1 MSEVGRKGYRAGIRA
16 DARPGAGA
24 SSGAT
29 RWAPTLVLA
38 FAFVVSIFHYV
49 DNTVRFDRY
58 AVNPDSPIAG
68 AGSWVVPVA
77 WVVLT
82 AVGMIGYLAY
92 REGRWWPA
100 VGGIAVYS
108 VSGLISAAH
117 YTDGPPSAFDG
128 VQNLLIVA
136 DLVAGIAVL
145 GLALWVMFR
154 RALVADA
161 QAGTAHLQG

>member
-1 MSEVGRKGYRAGIRA
+1 MSQAGRSGSSS
-16 DARPGAGA
+16 AGA
-24 SSGAT
+24 DFRTDAGAT
-29 RWAPTLVLA
+29 RWAPLLILA
-38 FAFVVSIFHYV
+38 FAFVVSVFHYV

-68 AGSWVVPVA
+68 VGAWVVPAA

-82 AVGMIGYLAY
+82 AVGVVGYLGY
-92 REGRWWPA
+92 REGRWWRA

-117 YTDGPPSAFDG
+117 YTDAPPSAFDG
-128 VQNLLIVA
+128 VQNVLIVA
-136 DLVAGIAVL
+136 DLVAGLAVL

-161 QAGTAHLQG
+161 RAGAARLQG